1 MYSNQVY
8 SIILSIII
16 LLGLLFF
23 GCVTPLIYP
32 SENEVISK
40 ERILDVDNDGVPDQL
55 IYTFEPKVIGNVSV
69 EREINV
75 ERGVGNLVIVRLK
88 VTSQSPEQITDIT
101 IREVI
106 PSALAT
112 NVQNIN
118 FSTGYS
124 EIARREP
131 PITVVWKYTITGA
144 DRVKTITYGT
154 IVYQDIT
161 RSWIE
166 RNIRSPDIEVSVID
180 PRSAAIFIS
189 AKELNNKILSFLTSI
204 DFYVGVA
211 LYASLAFFIFII
223 IIEVLAVLGAY
234 LAALIKRVPFSSE
247 VYGWIGHGR
256 KDNLIWLIAGMIFV
270 IAGSVIILMTSEVPG
285 SSDMSTL
292 ARIGV
297 NLPKSVGSV
306 VILLGF
312 VSIFYVALD
321 LAKGAIFG
329 KRYFLDPM
337 DIARAALDEL
347 LKRLEEL
354 ESYIVDIAS
363 KGIDTS
369 TEALIHKIE
378 QSRSNRIAKEL
389 NEDNVDLV
397 MPVLTKSLSD
407 VEAAIDGLK
416 MKTEIAQYW
425 PSWSAVI
432 DELLSQKDQVNPAD
446 LTGIPEQW
454 RKYSLAR
461 YHSEHIG
468 EALSLEGGVLRK
480 IKIAAIGKTEIASV
494 LADYMRA
501 AKIDGSAIVRKDGL
515 VIAARLPSG
524 VDQNLIA
531 AIAAKVVANAE
542 MVSAELGKGNTRFTI
557 IKSSGQETLIYEGV
571 KVMLIAL
578 IKPGEQTGY
587 VISETEKVM
596 QKLNEMF

>member
-1 MYSNQVY
+1 
-8 SIILSIII
+8 
-16 LLGLLFF
+16 
-23 GCVTPLIYP
+23 
-32 SENEVISK
+32 
-40 ERILDVDNDGVPDQL
+40 
-55 IYTFEPKVIGNVSV
+55 
-69 EREINV
+69 
-75 ERGVGNLVIVRLK
+75 
-88 VTSQSPEQITDIT
+88 
-101 IREVI
+101 
-106 PSALAT
+106 
-112 NVQNIN
+112 
-118 FSTGYS
+118 
-124 EIARREP
+124 
-131 PITVVWKYTITGA
+131 
-144 DRVKTITYGT
+144 
-154 IVYQDIT
+154 
-161 RSWIE
+161 
-166 RNIRSPDIEVSVID
+166 
-180 PRSAAIFIS
+180 
-189 AKELNNKILSFLTSI
+189 
-204 DFYVGVA
+204 
-211 LYASLAFFIFII
+211 
-223 IIEVLAVLGAY
+223 
-234 LAALIKRVPFSSE
+234 
-247 VYGWIGHGR
+247 
-256 KDNLIWLIAGMIFV
+256 
-270 IAGSVIILMTSEVPG
+270 
-285 SSDMSTL
+285 
-292 ARIGV
+292 
-297 NLPKSVGSV
+297 
-306 VILLGF
+306 
-312 VSIFYVALD
+312 VALD